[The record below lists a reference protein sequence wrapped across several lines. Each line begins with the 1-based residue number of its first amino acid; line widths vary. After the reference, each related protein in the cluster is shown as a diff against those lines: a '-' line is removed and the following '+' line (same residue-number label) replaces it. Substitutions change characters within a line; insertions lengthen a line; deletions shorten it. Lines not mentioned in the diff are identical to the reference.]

1 MASPFKTVSAVHGL
15 EVIVEIFQTNLEGG
29 FIALGSAGAD
39 SRGARAPCPPPPRS
53 SEGGAPERLLFSKK
67 KIAKLLKFN
76 K

>member
-39 SRGARAPCPPPPRS
+39 SRGARAPCPPPLEALR
-53 SEGGAPERLLFSKK
+53 EGPPKGYCLA
-67 KIAKLLKFN
+67 KI
-76 K
+76 